1 MRCLFSCAE
10 NGISD
15 ILALSKTGDQVAGW
29 MCDAVRGINK
39 YKAAEYINIVVF

>member
-10 NGISD
+10 KGISD

-39 YKAAEYINIVVF
+39 